1 MTGKKPPGLP
11 IQLGGLTLS
20 RLLINTGL
28 RMVYP
33 FLPVFARGLG
43 VSLAAVAGLVA
54 LRGFASLL
62 SPLFGPLS
70 ERYGRRPVLV
80 LSMFLFSLGCAVVV
94 IWPQLW
100 AFGLSLAVIA
110 VAKVVYDPAMQAYLG
125 DTVPYARR
133 GQAIAVTEL
142 SWAGAFFIGIPIM
155 GFVIQWQGWQAP
167 FAWLGAL
174 AIGAA
179 IVLWRMLPKTRGR
192 SDQAI
197 SLRPTL
203 ALLRRKPVVWA
214 ASAYVML
221 IMAANELILVV
232 YGDWMEVSFGLTVAS
247 LGLAGMIIGAGEV
260 TGEVTTALTVDRI
273 GKRPFI
279 IISGSLAA
287 LAYLALPLASIN
299 LATALTTLFVLFLFF
314 EMSVVGGVP
323 LMTEIVPS
331 ARSIV
336 LSLIV
341 AAAGLGRAV
350 GALIGPLLW
359 SSGNLVFTAI
369 ASALITGLAV
379 LVLALWVYE
388 GEAQARTVEVE
399 VLE

>member
-1 MTGKKPPGLP
+1 MTAEKPPSLP
-11 IQLGGLTLS
+11 VQLGVLTVS
-20 RLLINTGL
+20 RLIINTGL

-54 LRGFASLL
+54 IRGFVSLL

-70 ERYGRRPVLV
+70 ERYGRRPVLA
-80 LSMFLFSLGCAVVV
+80 LSMLAFSLGCAVVV

-110 VAKVVYDPAMQAYLG
+110 VAMVVYNPAMQAFLG
-125 DTVPYARR
+125 DTVPYASR
-133 GQAIAVTEL
+133 GRALAVTEL
-142 SWAGAFFIGIPIM
+142 SWAGAFFLGIPII

-167 FAWLGAL
+167 FVWLGVL
-174 AIGAA
+174 ANGAA
-179 IVLWRMLPKTRGR
+179 IVLWRLLPRTPGN

-197 SLRPTL
+197 SMRPTL
-203 ALLRRKPVVWA
+203 ALLRREPVVWA
-214 ASAYVML
+214 ACAFVML
-221 IMAANELILVV
+221 NMMANELILVV
-232 YGDWMEVSFGLTVAS
+232 YGDWMEVSFGLTVTS
-247 LGLAGMIIGAGEV
+247 LGLASIVIGTAEL
-260 TGEVTTALTVDRI
+260 TGELTTAISVDRI
-273 GKRPFI
+273 GKRRFI
-279 IISGSLAA
+279 IITGGLAA
-287 LAYLALPLASIN
+287 VTYLVLPFASIN
-299 LATALTTLFVLFLFF
+299 LAAALITLFVLFLFF

-341 AAAGLGRAV
+341 AATGLGRAF
-350 GALIGPLLW
+350 GALVGPVLW
-359 SSGNLVFTAI
+359 SSGNLVFTGI
-369 ASALITGLAV
+369 SSALIVGVAV
-379 LVLALWVYE
+379 VILALWVRE
-388 GEAQARTVEVE
+388 GEMQPHTVEIE